1 MTCAAD
7 LAGQRVF
14 LEAPAA
20 EDVVE
25 VIVNGHSAGVCL
37 WEPYRVEITPW
48 LRQGENVVEVRV
60 ANTLINLLE
69 GVVRPSGL
77 AGTPKLV
84 AYREYTFDS
93 GR

>member
-1 MTCAAD
+1 MF
-7 LAGQRVF
+7 V
-14 LEAPAA
+14 EAPAA

-25 VIVNGHSAGVCL
+25 VIVNGHAAGVCL

-48 LRQGENVVEVRV
+48 LRRGENVLEVRV

-77 AGTPKLV
+77 AGVPKLV
-84 AYREYTFDS
+84 AYREYTFDLAAA
-93 GR
+93 